1 MTLLSEEILST
12 KTASYKKKT
21 ILPNVEV
28 LKESWTEV
36 PCGTTEAVT
45 NFLWQMLC
53 NESCFSDLFRIL
65 LQSVLQQCSSAGKL
79 LRWMMTQRTMK

>member
-1 MTLLSEEILST
+1 MTLLSEEIPST
-12 KTASYKKKT
+12 KIVSYNKKT
-21 ILPNVEV
+21 IFPNMEV

-45 NFLWQMLC
+45 FLWQMLC

-65 LQSVLQQCSSAGKL
+65 LQSVLQQCSSAGRV
-79 LRWMMTQRTMK
+79 LRWMMKQRTMK